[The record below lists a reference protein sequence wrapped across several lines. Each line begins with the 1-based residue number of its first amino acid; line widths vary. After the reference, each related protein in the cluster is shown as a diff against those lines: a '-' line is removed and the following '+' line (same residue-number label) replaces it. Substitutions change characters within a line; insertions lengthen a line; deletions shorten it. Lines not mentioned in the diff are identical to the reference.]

1 MSSVASSVPIPTVN
15 ILVPVGAL
23 GLGVKE
29 SDVFAR
35 LPDAHAIAC
44 DAGSTD
50 SGPAYLATGVAKY
63 SRDSIKHDLS
73 ILMRAQAKAGI
84 PLLIGSCG
92 TSGGDLALEWTRDI
106 ALEIARILERGARA
120 DQSIPGHGIGL
131 AIVRDIMQVYDGEL
145 SIENSSGGGLS
156 VILYFEKSR

>member
-1 MSSVASSVPIPTVN
+1 MPSVVSSVPIPTVN

-63 SRDSIKHDLS
+63 SRDSTQHHLPS
-73 ILMRAQAKAGI
+73 RMRAQAKAAI
-84 PLLIGSCG
+84 PLRIGSRG

-106 ALEIARILERGARA
+106 ALEIAR
-120 DQSIPGHGIGL
+120 
-131 AIVRDIMQVYDGEL
+131 
-145 SIENSSGGGLS
+145 
-156 VILYFEKSR
+156 